1 MGKKMEGLA
10 IVGKQS
16 DALCLPGELAAFQD
30 CVIQTQRFDL
40 SGPPRVQLY
49 MGIKCGSAG

>member
-49 MGIKCGSAG
+49 MGIRCGGAG